1 MQLQNPTIPGYHTLL
16 QQFGLRHEIFDLT
29 TEKWELDQLLK
40 AGKRLKEPISV
51 HQSYVRQKI
60 TNYFGKD
67 CVYWSGFMGDV
78 LAGVDMPKVPNT
90 NKRDAILLLLEPMI
104 TKNYMDEA
112 FLNQVVD
119 RIISEFPW
127 DRLAQSNLTLDQ
139 QLMTEIRQ
147 KQLTGPIVLIP
158 EYEFKTPFLNKHWV
172 NFNISIPYKWLFL
185 QYLYRMIIDT
195 GFKEL
200 AKFSTS
206 SSFGMPV
213 RASIHEMYLGKAIA
227 KIKPYITQKDPYRS
241 HPRTNYINWTESLR
255 HKGSF
260 QDTIYITL
268 QDLKKR
274 GIIEIESIDT
284 WWQEHTSGKKD
295 YTTLIM
301 NLSSLEL
308 LLQAGVIKP

>member
-1 MQLQNPTIPGYHTLL
+1 MQNAITDYEMYLYMSFIPDFAKANLDWFLPDQFDRVGKGVDDESWWIAEGVKTFRKTMEDEIASTRDGATHVVYLSGGLDSRIILGGMLDNLPKSQIVAATYGIPGSWDFEVASAIARK
-16 QQFGLRHEIFDLT
+16 FGLRHEIFDLT

-139 QLMTEIRQ
+139 QLMTH
-147 KQLTGPIVLIP
+147 GPYCLD
-158 EYEFKTPFLNKHWV
+158 
-172 NFNISIPYKWLFL
+172 S
-185 QYLYRMIIDT
+185 
-195 GFKEL
+195 
-200 AKFSTS
+200 
-206 SSFGMPV
+206 
-213 RASIHEMYLGKAIA
+213 
-227 KIKPYITQKDPYRS
+227 
-241 HPRTNYINWTESLR
+241 
-255 HKGSF
+255 
-260 QDTIYITL
+260 
-268 QDLKKR
+268 
-274 GIIEIESIDT
+274 
-284 WWQEHTSGKKD
+284 
-295 YTTLIM
+295 
-301 NLSSLEL
+301 
-308 LLQAGVIKP
+308 